1 MTKPFGSR
9 FRIPPVAI
17 DVTAEMVGKR
27 IAFVGGIAPA
37 EVTTPPQ
44 DGEQPKRDDDKADA

>member
-1 MTKPFGSR
+1 LTKPFGSR
-9 FRIPPVAI
+9 FRIPPVEI

-37 EVTTPPQ
+37 QVTTPQ